1 MRSAC
6 MDMLYAAG
14 QKLPAFSGYIYNMNR
29 TPPPYIISHN
39 YTDWYDVQLFGIPAY
54 GTGQVSYSF
63 TPILLQLSMVLL
75 YYIYGVYARWENV
88 LAGLMIT
95 RYNKTEKGIAPT
107 NGCSQLDVIANS
119 WELLVVISFVT
130 KVPIR
135 YEAV

>member
-1 MRSAC
+1 
-6 MDMLYAAG
+6 
-14 QKLPAFSGYIYNMNR
+14 
-29 TPPPYIISHN
+29 
-39 YTDWYDVQLFGIPAY
+39 VQLFGIPAY